1 MACNGPLHPLLPRT
15 RSCVLSADPTAARFC
30 ATIPRFDIACRAAC
44 TMEINPYLN
53 RMKDLTERTESLRGY
68 L

>member
-1 MACNGPLHPLLPRT
+1 MSSQRT
-15 RSCVLSADPTAARFC
+15 SSRRDHGYRFYG
-30 ATIPRFDIACRAAC
+30 IILRFDIACRAAC